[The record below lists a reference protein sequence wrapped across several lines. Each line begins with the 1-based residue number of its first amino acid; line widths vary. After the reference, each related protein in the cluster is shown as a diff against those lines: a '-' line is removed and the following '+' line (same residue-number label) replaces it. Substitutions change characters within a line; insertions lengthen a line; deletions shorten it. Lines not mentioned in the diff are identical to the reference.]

1 MLKYVVAAMLAGAS
15 SVAWA
20 GQLEVGLYG
29 GANNVMATPSTI
41 SKNGKTYQLDP
52 PWSGKSFDAPIYY
65 GVRATY
71 WSDMLPNWGFG
82 IDFTHTKAYADL
94 TDPSVA
100 GKFTT
105 LEFTDGVNQ
114 LTADAF
120 YKWDFDNGF
129 HPYVGAGVGA
139 IIPHVEIVT
148 TAANPIGVSSTLEYQ
163 VTGPVV
169 QGLAGVSF
177 DITHNIHVFA
187 EYKAAYQWNNASLV
201 GGGTFSNSFLTNQVL
216 AGISFSLDAGDL

>member
-1 MLKYVVAAMLAGAS
+1 MLKYVVAAVLAGAT

-20 GQLEVGLYG
+20 GQLEVGIYG
-29 GANNVMATPSTI
+29 GANDVIATPSTL
-41 SKNGKTYQLDP
+41 SQNGTTYQVNP
-52 PWSGKSFDAPIYY
+52 PWVGKSFDAPIYY

-71 WSDMLPNWGFG
+71 WPDMMPNWGFG

-94 TDPSVA
+94 TDPSAA
-100 GKFTT
+100 GRFST

-120 YKWDFDNGF
+120 YKWDFGNGL
-129 HPYVGAGVGA
+129 HPYVGGGVGA

-148 TAANPIGVSSTLEYQ
+148 TPANTIQTSTLEYQ

-169 QGLAGVSF
+169 QAIAGISY

-187 EYKAAYQWNNASLV
+187 EYKAAYQWNNANLV